1 MRDQGR
7 RSRGARR
14 CAICNAPPGKRA
26 ALGQEG
32 TARLPLLEVAEP
44 GPWSLTEALRLPPA
58 WPGGG
63 RGWLLGGG
71 PARGM
76 VASCAAADARG
87 MRLRVLVLG
96 LAFFATAVTIAVSPY
111 VAGGH
116 PPDRAERVD
125 SSLDR

>member
-1 MRDQGR
+1 MAG
-7 RSRGARR
+7 
-14 CAICNAPPGKRA
+14 
-26 ALGQEG
+26 
-32 TARLPLLEVAEP
+32 
-44 GPWSLTEALRLPPA
+44 
-58 WPGGG
+58 
-63 RGWLLGGG
+63 
-71 PARGM
+71 
-76 VASCAAADARG
+76 CAAADARR

>member
-1 MRDQGR
+1 M
-7 RSRGARR
+7 S
-14 CAICNAPPGKRA
+14 A
-26 ALGQEG
+26 A
-32 TARLPLLEVAEP
+32 
-44 GPWSLTEALRLPPA
+44 
-58 WPGGG
+58 
-63 RGWLLGGG
+63 G
-71 PARGM
+71 PARGIM
-76 VASCAAADARG
+76 AGCAAADARR